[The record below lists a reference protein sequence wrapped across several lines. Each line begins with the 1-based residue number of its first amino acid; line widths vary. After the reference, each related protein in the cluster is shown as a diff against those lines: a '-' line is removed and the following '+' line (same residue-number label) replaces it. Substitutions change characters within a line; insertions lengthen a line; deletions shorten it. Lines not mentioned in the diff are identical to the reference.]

1 MEKQH
6 PLNDLM
12 SVAADKLR
20 ALADSNTVVG
30 QPIQAGDVPLIP
42 VSRLSFGIASG
53 GTEYSTKK
61 QAVGGDNA
69 FGGGTGA
76 SGKVDPVAF
85 LIVRGDSVKL
95 LPVMP
100 PPATTLDRVI
110 ETVPEVVDKVT
121 DFIDK
126 QQAKSAAKAETDL
139 AD

>member
-1 MEKQH
+1 MSS
-6 PLNDLM
+6 LNDVMNQTMAKMKEL
-12 SVAADKLR
+12 VDV
-20 ALADSNTVVG
+20 NTVIG
-30 QPIQAGDVPLIP
+30 TPITTPDGTTLIP
-42 VSRLSFGIASG
+42 VSKVSFGFASG
-53 GTEYSTKK
+53 GSDFQTKQQ
-61 QAVGGDNA
+61 QAGADNA

>member
-1 MEKQH
+1 M
-6 PLNDLM
+6 
-12 SVAADKLR
+12 AAARRKPR
-20 ALADSNTVVG
+20 GRSARCRT
-30 QPIQAGDVPLIP
+30 
-42 VSRLSFGIASG
+42 
-53 GTEYSTKK
+53 
-61 QAVGGDNA
+61 A

-126 QQAKSAAKAETDL
+126 QQAKSAAKTETDL

>member
-1 MEKQH
+1 M
-6 PLNDLM
+6 
-12 SVAADKLR
+12 
-20 ALADSNTVVG
+20 
-30 QPIQAGDVPLIP
+30 
-42 VSRLSFGIASG
+42 
-53 GTEYSTKK
+53 
-61 QAVGGDNA
+61 GGDNA

-100 PPATTLDRVI
+100 PPATTLERVI

>member
-1 MEKQH
+1 M
-6 PLNDLM
+6 
-12 SVAADKLR
+12 
-20 ALADSNTVVG
+20 T
-30 QPIQAGDVPLIP
+30 LIP

-121 DFIDK
+121 EFIDK
-126 QQAKSAAKAETDL
+126 QQAKSAAKTETDL

>member
-20 ALADSNTVVG
+20 ALADSVVG
-30 QPIQAGDVPLIP
+30 EPIHAGDVTLIP

-61 QAVGGDNA
+61 QAPGEDNA
-69 FGGGTGA
+69 FGGGSGA

-95 LPVMP
+95 LPVLP

-110 ETVPEVVDKVT
+110 ESMPEVVDKIT
-121 DFIDK
+121 DFIDQ
-126 QQAKSAAKAETDL
+126 QQAKRESKTDL